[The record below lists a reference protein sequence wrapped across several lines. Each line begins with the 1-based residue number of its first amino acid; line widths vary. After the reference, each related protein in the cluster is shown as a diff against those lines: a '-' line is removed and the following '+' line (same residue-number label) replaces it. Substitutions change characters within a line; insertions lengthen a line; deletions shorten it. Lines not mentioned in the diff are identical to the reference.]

1 MEIHVEEI
9 SPAKRKLEVTL
20 PKEEVNAEINSLYQD
35 MRRRA
40 RLKGFRPGKVPMSI
54 IKSLYK
60 DQVIATA
67 IHNLIERTYPEAL
80 KKAQLQPIKERN
92 IEPGALKEDDEFE
105 YIVTLEV
112 IPEFELPPY
121 KGIEVEVTP
130 IEVTEKEVEAEINR
144 LREMHAEL
152 KTIEEPRP
160 LKAGD
165 YVVLDFQGYQ
175 DGKPLGNFK
184 AQDYMAELGK
194 GQLHENI
201 EKELIGAKVGEEKI
215 VKLEYPKDF
224 QNKELAGKKIEL
236 HLKIKEAKEKILP
249 ELDEDFIKTLGDYK
263 TVEDFKKAIYQQ
275 IKEKKEIVR
284 DEYVKNYILT
294 QLTEKTEID
303 LPESLVEEEL
313 EDMLNRAF
321 QFTTPE
327 VRKKLDLEKYKKELR
342 PTAEQKVKAKL
353 ILGKIAKEENIT
365 AEKDEI
371 EEELKLMAENLKV
384 PLEQMRVPYVISRIE
399 SRIIGEKVLAFLK
412 EKAEIKEVEKKEEA
426 KEGTKEEE
434 VKETEEKKE

>member
-1 MEIHVEEI
+1 MEVYVEEI
-9 SPAKRKLEVTL
+9 SPAKRKLEVKV
-20 PKEEVNAEINSLYQD
+20 PKEEVNAEINNLYQD
-35 MRRRA
+35 MRKRA
-40 RLKGFRPGKVPMSI
+40 RLKGFRPGKVPMYI

-60 DQVIATA
+60 NQVIATA
-67 IHNLIERTYPEAL
+67 IHNLIEKTYPEAL
-80 KKAQLQPIKERN
+80 KKAQLRPIKERE
-92 IEPGALKEDDEFE
+92 IEPGALKEDEEFE

-121 KGIEVEVTP
+121 KGIEVEVSP

-144 LREMHAEL
+144 LREMHSEL

-165 YVVLDFQGYQ
+165 YVILDFQGYQ
-175 DGKPLGNFK
+175 DGKPLENFK
-184 AQDYMAELGK
+184 AENYMAELGK

-215 VKLEYPKDF
+215 VKLQYPEDF
-224 QNKELAGKKIEL
+224 QNKELAGKEIEL
-236 HLKIKEAKEKILP
+236 HLTIKEAKEKVLP
-249 ELDEDFIKTLGDYK
+249 ELDEEFLKTLGEYE
-263 TVEDFKKAIYQQ
+263 TVEDLKKAIYQQ
-275 IKEKKEIVR
+275 IKEKKELVR
-284 DEYVKNYILT
+284 DEYVKNYILA

-327 VRKKLDLEKYKKELR
+327 VRKSLDLEKYKKELR

-353 ILGKIAKEENIT
+353 ILGKIAKVENIT

-384 PLEQMRVPYVISRIE
+384 PIEQMRVPYVISRIE

-412 EKAEIKEVEKKEEA
+412 EKAEIKEVEEKEE
-426 KEGTKEEE
+426 TKEEE
-434 VKETEEKKE
+434 AKETEEKKE